1 MVYKGYRWNPNFGL
15 FPTLNCYMRWH
26 LVLHLVRPLS
36 ISLVLLFFSAA
47 PSLVFEMPAI
57 EMRNKQTMN
66 TVFALSWWST
76 RCKFDDSLL
85 YGQIIQCILF
95 QFSTPT
101 TIRIRLISFVL
112 FVFFVHSHLFS
123 IWTLNLSE
131 SKWDWFDKI

>member
-1 MVYKGYRWNPNFGL
+1 MKSEFR
-15 FPTLNCYMRWH
+15 
-26 LVLHLVRPLS
+26 S
-36 ISLVLLFFSAA
+36 ISNIELLYAMTFGITLGTTSLYLSCSSFFSAA
-47 PSLVFEMPAI
+47 PSLVFDMPAI

-101 TIRIRLISFVL
+101 TIRIRLIISVL

-131 SKWDWFDKI
+131 SKWDWFDKL